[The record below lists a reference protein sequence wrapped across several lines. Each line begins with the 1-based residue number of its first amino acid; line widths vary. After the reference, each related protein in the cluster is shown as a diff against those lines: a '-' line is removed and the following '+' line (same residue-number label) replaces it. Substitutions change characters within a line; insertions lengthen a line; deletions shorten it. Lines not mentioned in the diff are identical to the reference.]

1 MHLKQALV
9 DPKILFQLNQHKIE
23 IYTVEEI
30 ISDD

>member
-9 DPKILFQLNQHKIE
+9 DPKIFFQLNQLEIE
-23 IYTVEEI
+23 IYKAKEI